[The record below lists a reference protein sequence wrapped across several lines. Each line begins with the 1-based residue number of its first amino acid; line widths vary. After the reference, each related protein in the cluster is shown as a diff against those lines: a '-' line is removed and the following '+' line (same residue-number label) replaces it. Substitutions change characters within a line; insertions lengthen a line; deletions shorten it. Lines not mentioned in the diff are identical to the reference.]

1 MKKLV
6 VLALFGASMQAMNA
20 MEKMPLNASAELI
33 RSLVEGDL
41 QVVGH
46 QISTPMGQPCS
57 LDTFHEVL
65 KDHGVV
71 IENGTMHIVPA
82 NDYAQN
88 LALFFANAD
97 IAQLLEQGAPVTD
110 DALETIVMRRE
121 QLLHGL
127 VTKDP
132 VALMHGLKGPLH
144 IHEVV

>member
-1 MKKLV
+1 MKKLLI
-6 VLALFGASMQAMNA
+6 LALFGASMQAMQ
-20 MEKMPLNASAELI
+20 LNDSAELI

-41 QVVGH
+41 QVADD
-46 QISTPMGQPCS
+46 QISVPQGQPCS
-57 LDTFHEVL
+57 LDTFHEAL
-65 KDHGVV
+65 KEHGVF
-71 IENGTMHIVPA
+71 IENGTMRIVPT

-97 IAQLLEQGAPVTD
+97 IMQQLELGAPITD

-127 VTKDP
+127 VTKNP
-132 VALMHGLKGPLH
+132 VALIHGLKGPLH